1 VIFAIDRAGVVGP
14 DGPTHAGSFD
24 LSFMRCLPN
33 MVIMAP
39 ANENETRQM
48 LYTAWTLDCPTAVRY
63 PRGNGPGVAVEKE
76 MTALPVGKADTVRN
90 GQKIAILNFGA
101 LLDQAEPVADALDA
115 SLVNMRF
122 VKPLD
127 TALLEKIANS
137 HQLIV
142 TIEDNAVTGGAG
154 SAVNE
159 YLASAGHTVELL
171 NLGLPD
177 VYLEHGSR
185 EQLLE
190 EAGLNADLIQKS
202 IEARLT
208 QSSKRATPLRH
219 SGRSAAKIRN
229 LPLLKR
235 FRINA
240 AHFPE

>member
-1 VIFAIDRAGVVGP
+1 MACDGLKPVVAIYSTFLQRGYDQLVHDVAVQNLPVIFAIDRAGVVGP

-39 ANENETRQM
+39 ANEDETRQM

-63 PRGNGPGVAVEKE
+63 PRGNGPGVDVQKT
-76 MTALPVGKADTVRN
+76 MTALPVGKAKPLRQ
-90 GQKIAILNFGA
+90 GQKVAILNFGA
-101 LLDQAEPVADALDA
+101 LLHECEPVAEALDA
-115 SLVNMRF
+115 SLVDMRF

-127 TALLEKIANS
+127 TALLEKIAAD
-137 HQLIV
+137 HQLVV
-142 TIEDNAVTGGAG
+142 TVEDNAVTGGAG

-159 YLASAGHTVELL
+159 YLANTGHTVELL

-190 EAGLNADLIQKS
+190 EAGLNSQLIQQS
-202 IEARLT
+202 IEARL
-208 QSSKRATPLRH
+208 S
-219 SGRSAAKIRN
+219 
-229 LPLLKR
+229 
-235 FRINA
+235 
-240 AHFPE
+240 